1 MVIVSS
7 VIVAVHFTYIGM
19 NHFQAAF
26 ALKNISG
33 LEAKIHLFERKRS
46 FLIMNINVADW

>member
-7 VIVAVHFTYIGM
+7 IIVAVHFTYIGM
-19 NHFQAAF
+19 NDFQTAF
-26 ALKNISG
+26 ALKNMNG
-33 LEAKIHLFERKRS
+33 LEAKIHLYERKRF